1 MYQKV
6 FLDFETTHIQMLYR
20 ASSSAY
26 LPRIPHCIA
35 TGYQTR
41 RTFIALADVAA
52 PGH

>member
-1 MYQKV
+1 MYRKI
-6 FLDFETTHIQMLYR
+6 LPGFETTHIQMLHR
-20 ASSSAY
+20 ASSSAN

-41 RTFIALADVAA
+41 WTFIALADVAA